1 MIEINLLPEALRV
14 KKKRVLT
21 LPNLPLIPIGIGI
34 AVFLIIIHL
43 ILITGI
49 QVKKMVFS
57 SLNGKF
63 SSLSDSSFSAEALEV
78 KLKDVS
84 SKVGIVENILNSRFH
99 MAKKLN
105 DLSDSVVSGIWL
117 KDIEVKKEE
126 VPFEKRDVK
135 ESLAIEGSS
144 IISGAGADGFIG
156 KFVNSLKENA
166 SFSADFDEI
175 ELSSVERAKIKG
187 TEIMNFV
194 IICHFKKGKGL

>member
-14 KKKRVLT
+14 KKKRALT
-21 LPNLPLIPIGIGI
+21 LPRLPIIPIGIGI
-34 AVFLIIIHL
+34 AVLLIIIQL
-43 ILITGI
+43 VLMAGI
-49 QVKKMVFS
+49 QAKKMTSS

-63 SSLSDSSFSAEALEV
+63 SSLSDSSFSAEALEA
-78 KLKDVS
+78 KLNSVS
-84 SKVGIVENILNSRFH
+84 SKVEVVEKVLNSRFH
-99 MAKKLN
+99 LAKKLN

-117 KDIEVKKEE
+117 KDIEIKKEN
-126 VPFEKRDVK
+126 VPFEKGEVK
-135 ESLAIEGSS
+135 EFLVIEGSS
-144 IISGAGADGFIG
+144 VISGAGADGFIG

-175 ELSSVERAKIKG
+175 ELSRVERAKIKG